1 MILFSYFISFCNFSL
16 FTNIFFRFSGVFI
29 EKATLEEFV
38 EICEQIRKEFIHMYN
53 DEKDIFDSNIY

>member
-1 MILFSYFISFCNFSL
+1 MILFSYFISFCNFSCSQ
-16 FTNIFFRFSGVFI
+16 TFSLDFLEFFI

-38 EICEQIRKEFIHMYN
+38 EIREQIRKNMEIQYN